1 MADRFSVFPLN
12 KLYFCVKFAQ
22 LVFLIYWRWNSE
34 FRHHQQEEERAS
46 GLPSNWIVIQ
56 DDDDGGARGV
66 QPPLPAPPQKDSPAG
81 VGETEIIFMGAI
93 EGTFSGKPEPAQ
105 TNASA
110 DKPAIEL
117 GDDEEKH
124 RSSIGATASGGENEG
139 ETVDVDENRTASGR
153 RRIIPRP
160 PKKQQL
166 SSKEVIQ
173 ELVCSKH
180 QETGCYVV
188 VDGPSRFG
196 R

>member
-1 MADRFSVFPLN
+1 M
-12 KLYFCVKFAQ
+12 
-22 LVFLIYWRWNSE
+22 FLIYWRWNSE
-34 FRHHQQEEERAS
+34 FRHHQQEAERAS

-81 VGETEIIFMGAI
+81 VGDTEIIFMGAI
-93 EGTFSGKPEPAQ
+93 EGTFSGKPEPPK
-105 TNASA
+105 SA
-110 DKPAIEL
+110 GEPTAIEL
-117 GDDEEKH
+117 GDDEEKEH
-124 RSSIGATASGGENEG
+124 RSSSGATASGGENED

-166 SSKEVIQ
+166 SPKEVIQ

-196 R
+196 RWW